1 MKSRLD
7 EARIE
12 INEIDKEMISLFKM
26 RMEAVRKVA
35 EYKLDNNL
43 DVLDSKREDE
53 IIHKNIDI
61 LSSDELEKYYLK
73 FFNGVLESSKD
84 FQKDLIKKRN
94 K

>member
-1 MKSRLD
+1 MKSKLD

>member
-1 MKSRLD
+1 MKNKLD

>member
-1 MKSRLD
+1 MKSKLD

-53 IIHKNIDI
+53 IIHKNINI
-61 LSSDELEKYYLK
+61 
-73 FFNGVLESSKD
+73 
-84 FQKDLIKKRN
+84 I
-94 K
+94 

>member
-1 MKSRLD
+1 MKSKLD

-53 IIHKNIDI
+53 IIHKNIEI